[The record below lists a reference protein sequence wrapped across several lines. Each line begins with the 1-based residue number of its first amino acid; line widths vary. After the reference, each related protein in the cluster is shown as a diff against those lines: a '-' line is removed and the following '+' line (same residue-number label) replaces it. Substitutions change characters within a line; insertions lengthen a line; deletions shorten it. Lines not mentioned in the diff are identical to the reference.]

1 MNQGNEEVG
10 LVQDF
15 LAWPKNVKV
24 FLRSSASCLKQ
35 RICLGSGGVNMYLY
49 CECMEFVIA
58 G

>member
-1 MNQGNEEVG
+1 MG
-10 LVQDF
+10 LVQDL